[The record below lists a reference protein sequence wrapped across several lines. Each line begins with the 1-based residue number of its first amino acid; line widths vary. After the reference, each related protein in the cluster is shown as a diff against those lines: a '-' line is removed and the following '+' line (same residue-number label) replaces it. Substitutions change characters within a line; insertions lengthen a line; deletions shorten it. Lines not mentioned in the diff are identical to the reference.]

1 MFIARLLLLGLLAT
15 GVCAGATT
23 ETLDPR
29 AFIERQIERHP
40 GLTGTYVLERG
51 QEALHARAWLADHA
65 RTSIE
70 VQYFIWSTDNIGIL
84 ASEALLRAAER
95 GVRVRVVVDDLLM
108 DAPDESLLALS
119 LHPNIDIRIYNPVH
133 SVGVTWR
140 KRLLNIATDFRGAN
154 QRMHDKTFI
163 VDGELG
169 IVGGR
174 NMADEYFDFDQKYN
188 FRDRDALVLGAA
200 VKEMR
205 ASFER
210 FWSSEL
216 AAPVE
221 QLYDGFGILQS
232 RVSVS
237 DKEVQKIYREMHRYA
252 GSSTHFEPKIRA
264 AIAAIPETFPTLAA
278 QLSWGRV
285 DFISDQPG
293 KNDGTSG
300 LGGGGLATHAL
311 AELLNEAKRDV
322 IIQSPYLVLSDAA
335 FELFRQVRAR
345 GVRIRIHTNSLA
357 STDNIQAFSGYRN
370 QRQALLDLGLE
381 IFEFR
386 PDSQVQREIMQRY
399 AEHEDEDEAPI
410 FALHAKTMVIDE
422 EAVYVGTY
430 NLDPRSENL
439 NTEVG
444 VIIRDARQARAVAS
458 AITKDMSSGNSWR
471 ATDDPD
477 RFASRFKR
485 ARAAFWQM
493 MPIKPLL

>member
-1 MFIARLLLLGLLAT
+1 MLIPRLLLLGLLAL
-15 GVCAGATT
+15 GSCASATAQAG
-23 ETLDPR
+23 DPR
-29 AFIERQIERHP
+29 AFITQQIERHP
-40 GLTGTYVLERG
+40 GLTGTYVLEKG
-51 QEALHARAWLADHA
+51 QDSLLARAWLADRA

-95 GVRVRVVVDDLLM
+95 GVHVRVIVDDLLM
-108 DAPDESLLALS
+108 DAADESLLALA
-119 LHPNIDIRIYNPVH
+119 LHPNIEIRIYNPVH

-140 KRLLNIATDFRGAN
+140 KRLLSLVTDFRGAN

-174 NMADEYFDFDQKYN
+174 NMADEYFDFDQEYN
-188 FRDRDALVLGAA
+188 FRDRDALVLGPA
-200 VKEMR
+200 VRAMR

-210 FWSSEL
+210 FWTSTL

-221 QLYDGFGILQS
+221 ELYDGSGILQS

-237 DKEVQKIYREMHRYA
+237 DAKVQQIYREMRRYA
-252 GSSTHFEPKIRA
+252 ASSSNFEPEIRA
-264 AIAAIPETFPTLAA
+264 AIAALPEAFPKLAS

-285 DFISDQPG
+285 DFISDEPG
-293 KNDGTSG
+293 KNDGSAG
-300 LGGGGLATHAL
+300 LGGGGLTTRAL
-311 AELLNEAKRDV
+311 ADLLNEARREV

-335 FELFRQVRAR
+335 FELFRRVRAR
-345 GVRIRIHTNSLA
+345 GVRVRIHTNSLA

-386 PDSQVQREIMQRY
+386 PDSRVQREIMQRY
-399 AEHEDEDEAPI
+399 RELEDRAPI
-410 FALHAKTMVIDE
+410 FALHAKTMVIDA
-422 EAVYVGTY
+422 EAVYIGTY

-444 VIIRDARQARAVAS
+444 VIIRDAAQARAVAA
-458 AITKDMSSGNSWR
+458 AIERDMSADNSWS
-471 ATDDPD
+471 ALDDPD

-485 ARAAFWQM
+485 ARVAFWQLL
-493 MPIKPLL
+493 PIKPLL